1 MINILINILSY
12 VLAFFIYSYI
22 MKKIT
27 EIKIKKIQDKE
38 SEKAEDSISQ
48 YFDNYDKD
56 KE

>member
-1 MINILINILSY
+1 MVDILINILSY
-12 VLAFFIYSYI
+12 VVAFFIYSYI
-22 MKKIT
+22 MKKIN

-38 SEKAEDSISQ
+38 SEKAEESISQ